1 MMLRFFSL
9 FVLCPVQFSPSQP
22 FLSRHATLLPNKLTE
37 ERYMTRQKLPGEGDY
52 QFSSFRF
59 VSFCY
64 AKLFHWP
71 NNLAP
76 FFSQSEEKP
85 PLSIKLQE
93 QDIILLVKRNVIGSF
108 EPLRILI
115 EQNGVFSHNVTAAI
129 LAVTLVCETN
139 PVGVELF
146 SYVIAFFCL
155 HKCWPRV

>member
-1 MMLRFFSL
+1 MMLRFFFFICFVSSSVFSL
-9 FVLCPVQFSPSQP
+9 SAVFVSSRNAPSQQINGGGLHDETRTAWRGRLPVQQ
-22 FLSRHATLLPNKLTE
+22 LPIC
-37 ERYMTRQKLPGEGDY
+37 Y
-52 QFSSFRF
+52 
-59 VSFCY
+59 FCY
-64 AKLFHWP
+64 AKLFHWL

-129 LAVTLVCETN
+129 LAVSLVCETN